1 MLKAW
6 HYCAGKG
13 TMEKNKLRI
22 SITILFAALFLIFS
36 VAGGC
41 KTGNTENSGTEE
53 EIGEFQEEEATKKE
67 ESTPEVVLI
76 SVEKVYEII
85 TSKEDH
91 IILDVRTPE
100 EFKEGHLEGAVLIP
114 VSELEGRLSELP
126 ADKPI
131 IVYCKSGSRSSNAAN
146 ILVKNGFSEV
156 YDMGGGIIKWQDRG
170 YKVVK

>member
-1 MLKAW
+1 
-6 HYCAGKG
+6 
-13 TMEKNKLRI
+13 MEKNKLRI

-41 KTGNTENSGTEE
+41 KIRNTENTGTEG
-53 EIGEFQEEEATKKE
+53 EIGEFQEEETTKKE

-131 IVYCKSGSRSSNAAN
+131 IVYCKSGRRSSNAAN

-156 YDMGGGIIKWQDRG
+156 YDMGGIIEWQDRG